1 MKKLL
6 ALLFVLV
13 LLAAAIPVVGNKL
26 VENTLNEKIEL
37 LSAHGIEVK
46 SENIDASYLQ
56 TKKHYE
62 FLLKDSEKF
71 LAYLNQNSHREIPPY
86 VNEMVDGILLGADV
100 EYNNI
105 PFVMNAIEADVYVM
119 SLSKNMMQEMKN
131 EDAEF
136 YAFVNSFFEKKGI
149 LYHLQYDV
157 ITRDFNG
164 YIKDI
169 REQYTLKD
177 DTNVSIDFSGMNYKG
192 SGDLLAPNIISS
204 NVERIS
210 LIALKDTTELR
221 FDLAGFSSASEFESK
236 SRYSS
241 SASLE
246 NIALIIKGE
255 ENIAMYSKDLKMS
268 LSSDTQESFA
278 KMYAKSNF
286 KEFGINTRELNV
298 KVYDLNYDIS
308 LSDLDKD
315 ALEELQ
321 DVVTQ
326 AKQSPSNSLELQ
338 VRESLIKLL
347 SRGLVLG
354 IDDLSFKK
362 LLLDDTKDLQ
372 GISIHSQ
379 IFFKEDAA
387 LANKLLYTPV
397 LLIQNLDSDIKIKI
411 SKEIFNKIN
420 ENAPMTTLAM
430 EYAKVEGESYVFEI
444 SFHNGELLVNGRVL
458 KS

>member
-430 EYAKVEGESYVFEI
+430 EYAKVEGENYVFEI